1 MAGIHFF
8 DFETPVPEQ
17 EEIYARLIE
26 CESREDLLYSYVHT
40 RVAEEDGVVSGSL
53 LSYPGEIYHDLRHKT
68 FTELW
73 PDLSRMDETSEQET
87 DPGEYYLDTLAVLP
101 EFRHRGI
108 GRALLEDGIRQGTEL
123 GYKQMALV
131 ADMDMPHLIRLYE
144 KVGFRLADRR
154 RAFGVDFQRMI
165 FTL

>member
-1 MAGIHFF
+1 
-8 DFETPVPEQ
+8 
-17 EEIYARLIE
+17 
-26 CESREDLLYSYVHT
+26 
-40 RVAEEDGVVSGSL
+40 
-53 LSYPGEIYHDLRHKT
+53 
-68 FTELW
+68 
-73 PDLSRMDETSEQET
+73 MDETSERET

-101 EFRHRGI
+101 EFRHQGI
-108 GRALLEDGIRQGTEL
+108 GRTLLEDGIRKGAEL

-165 FTL
+165 YSL